1 MLDFYKGVPLEK
13 GGTSIAGKE
22 SPAVRWLYDKHIKG
36 FGEVLDYGAGKY
48 ARNADFLR
56 NLGVPTFAYD
66 PYNFNCPSI
75 GGWNN
80 GLVSGDVCLE
90 DNNGYL
96 FNICLTS
103 FVLNVLPKN
112 EESAVIEEISKLS
125 KKSLHVVR
133 NLDIYD
139 TVLSAINR
147 KDKVTLNFIA
157 KEYPQADPIRDL
169 MDICVAG
176 VQTSRGF
183 QRITSLEEYGFVCIK
198 KQRGYKIYSSI

>member
-1 MLDFYKGVPLEK
+1 MIDFYKGVPLER

-56 NLGVPTFAYD
+56 DLGVPTFAYD

-75 GGWNN
+75 GGWND
-80 GLVSGDVCLE
+80 GLVSGTVCLE

-112 EESAVIEEISKLS
+112 EESVVIEKINKLAE
-125 KKSLHVVR
+125 KSLHVVR

-157 KEYPQADPIRDL
+157 KEYPQADPIKDL